1 MARVKV
7 EDRDKTYADMRILG
21 TSLKETN
28 DCSVIS
34 TALAAGITYEQSKKL
49 YSEAGRK
56 NRRGVNTFVIAHA
69 LTNLQEQYGIDFS
82 LMLAIDKI
90 ALAKKAKVKT
100 LTFNNIIRAL
110 DKSKNYI
117 IVGKRHMVAFRDGRI
132 ADWSEGT
139 KSLIEDIYVSK
150 GD

>member
-1 MARVKV
+1 MARVKA
-7 EDRDKTYADMRILG
+7 ENRDKDYIEMRNLG

-34 TALAAGITYEQSKKL
+34 TALAAGITYEQSLNL

-56 NRRGVNTFVIAHA
+56 NRRGVSTFVIAYA
-69 LTNLQEQYGIDFS
+69 LTNLKEQYGIDFS
-82 LMLAIDKI
+82 LMPAIDKI
-90 ALAKKAKVKT
+90 ALAHKAKVNT

-117 IVGKRHMVAFRDGRI
+117 IVGKRHMVAYRDGRI

-139 KSLIEDIYVSK
+139 KSLIEDVYVSK